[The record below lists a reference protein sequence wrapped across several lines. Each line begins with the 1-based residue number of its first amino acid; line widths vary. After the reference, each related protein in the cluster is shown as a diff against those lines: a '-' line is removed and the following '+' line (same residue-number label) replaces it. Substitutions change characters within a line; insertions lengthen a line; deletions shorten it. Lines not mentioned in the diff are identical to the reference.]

1 MGQARKISLR
11 IIEKFKKD
19 KLDKATGKITLGEF
33 IKTEYKPHID
43 RRLKTAETT
52 FQRIEKLFKEFS
64 SIPANKI
71 TPAMLD
77 KWVDSRLAKG
87 IKPHTVIRDIA
98 ILKSALNYAVKQGR
112 LAKNPTN
119 GMIKIKAPD
128 NKSIRHLSRDEMKR
142 MLWALEQSEGA
153 IVPFIQLALNTG
165 MRKSELL
172 GMKWTD
178 INFDLKNVKLTNT
191 KSGQNRF
198 VNLNST
204 AVEALRGWKKIIGS
218 PGNYYST
225 YVFPA
230 NRGGRLRDVR
240 KEFLKVLDI
249 AGITDFRIHDMR
261 HTFAS
266 NVLMAGEG
274 DLYTVQKLLGHSSIQ
289 HTERYSHLAMDH
301 LAAAVESLVDV

>member
-1 MGQARKISLR
+1 VEQARTFASR

-19 KLDKATGKITLGEF
+19 ELDKAPRENTLGEF
-33 IKTEYKPHID
+33 IKTEYRPHIS
-43 RRLKTAETT
+43 RRLKTAEAT

-71 TPAMLD
+71 TPEMLD
-77 KWVDSRLAKG
+77 KWVDSRLEKG

-112 LAKNPTN
+112 LVKNPTN
-119 GMIKIKAPD
+119 KMIKIKAPD
-128 NKSIRHLSRDEMKR
+128 NKPIRHLSRDEMKR
-142 MLWALEQSEGA
+142 MLCALERSEGA
-153 IVPFIQLALNTG
+153 IVPFIKLALNTG

-178 INFDLKNVKLTNT
+178 INFDLKQVKLTNT
-191 KSGQNRF
+191 KNGENRF

-204 AVEALRGWKKIIGS
+204 AVEVLRRWKKIFDNHNNSCSG
-218 PGNYYST
+218 
-225 YVFPA
+225 YVFPTH
-230 NRGGRLRDVR
+230 RGVRLWDVR
-240 KEFLKVLDI
+240 KEFLKVLDL
-249 AGITDFRIHDMR
+249 AEITDFRIHDMR

-266 NVLMAGEG
+266 NILMAGEG
-274 DLYTVQKLLGHSSIQ
+274 DLYTVQKLLGHSRIQ
-289 HTERYSHLAMDH
+289 YTERYSHLATVH